1 MGGCQLIVLD
11 THVLIWWVSGIETLS
26 PKAANIIAKHQLI
39 ERSILIS
46 SITAWEISM
55 LVERGRLTLN
65 MEVQAWLEQVGRIPA
80 VEFVPLDNTIAVK
93 SACLPGEF
101 HKDPADRILVAL
113 ARQGSHSLVT
123 ADKKIRGYTHVKS
136 VW

>member
-1 MGGCQLIVLD
+1 MIVLD
-11 THVLIWWVSGIETLS
+11 THVLIWWVSGIEKLS
-26 PKAANIIAKHQLI
+26 PKAAKIIAKHQPV

-55 LVERGRLTLN
+55 LVEKGRLTLN
-65 MEVQAWLEQVGRIPA
+65 MEVEAWLEKVGQIPA
-80 VEFVPLDNTIAVK
+80 VAFVPVENVVAVK
-93 SACLPGEF
+93 SARLPGQF

-123 ADKKIRGYTHVKS
+123 ADKKILGYKHVKS